1 MERLPCANPSSS
13 RKHAFPRFHFPG
25 AGSALGCSGTGA
37 EAARLL
43 HNPRGPCLEPP
54 AMARARPGAPHTG
67 QVRRAPCPFPQFR
80 YVIRLEF
87 SGSFGPMQRGA
98 EPRCRGAPNGSCIT
112 QTLGCGK
119 TQYDPGQD
127 QGSNFDPSCQV
138 GFKWDDDPPVTWLR
152 TSGQLKNISSDRIIA
167 LRRNSYGGD
176 REELNG
182 VVPRADGSPFLQLTS
197 CPHTLASRPA
207 SLNTTDKQYRP
218 GAERR
223 FSTQR
228 G

>member
-1 MERLPCANPSSS
+1 
-13 RKHAFPRFHFPG
+13 
-25 AGSALGCSGTGA
+25 
-37 EAARLL
+37 
-43 HNPRGPCLEPP
+43 
-54 AMARARPGAPHTG
+54 
-67 QVRRAPCPFPQFR
+67 
-80 YVIRLEF
+80 
-87 SGSFGPMQRGA
+87 MQRGA
-98 EPRCRGAPNGSCIT
+98 VPRCRGAPNGSCIT

-138 GFKWDDDPPVTWLR
+138 GFKWDDDLPLPGSER
-152 TSGQLKNISSDRIIA
+152 RQLKNISADRMIA

-176 REELNG
+176 GEERDA

-207 SLNTTDKQYRP
+207 ALNTTDKQYQP
-218 GAERR
+218 GAEQR
-223 FSTQR
+223 FSTHR